1 MTWWSPDSSPPY
13 GRPWSRSK
21 GPWSQLRVRK
31 GTVSTGASSASCEQR
46 LGEEGTTKTQFG
58 AGART
63 GRHVAGATSAA
74 SGITWAIG
82 AAVISGFAIWVN
94 RFGVAAWSSAGGSLP
109 YTTVKNLVAAL
120 VIGVV
125 VWKVAPVEVDRQAL
139 RRHWKGLTAIAIFGG
154 AIPFALFFEGLS
166 RATSTQ
172 AAFIHKSLL
181 LWVAALAIPL
191 LGEKVRTVHIFAI
204 AALFG
209 GQIVLAG
216 GVSELAV
223 GTGEAMILAATLL
236 WSVEVIMAKRVLSV
250 VPAGLVGLARMG
262 GGAVV
267 LVLIG
272 LASGAAIPAGSL
284 GFEQIGWVLITGS
297 VLAGYV
303 YTWMNALSLAPAVDV
318 TAVLVGSVIITALLD
333 AGPAG
338 IVASAPGFALI
349 ATGLVVLVLWRRR
362 EDVRV

>member
-1 MTWWSPDSSPPY
+1 M
-13 GRPWSRSK
+13 
-21 GPWSQLRVRK
+21 
-31 GTVSTGASSASCEQR
+31 
-46 LGEEGTTKTQFG
+46 TKTQFG
-58 AGART
+58 ASTRT
-63 GRHVAGATSAA
+63 GRHARGGSSV

-82 AAVISGFAIWVN
+82 TAVISGVAIWVN
-94 RFGVAAWSSAGGSLP
+94 RFGVAAWSSTGGSLP
-109 YTTVKNLVAAL
+109 YTTVKNMVAAL
-120 VIGVV
+120 VIGFL
-125 VWKVAPVEVDRQAL
+125 VWKVAPVAVDRGAV
-139 RRHWKGLTAIAIFGG
+139 RRHWKGLTSIAIFGG

-191 LGEKVRTVHIFAI
+191 LGEKVRTVHILAI
-204 AALFG
+204 AALFA
-209 GQIVLAG
+209 GQIALAG
-216 GVSELAV
+216 GVSELAM
-223 GTGEAMILAATLL
+223 GAGEAMILSATLL
-236 WSVEVIMAKRVLSV
+236 WSVEVIVAKRVLAE

-272 LASGAAIPAGSL
+272 LIGGAAIPLGAL
-284 GFEQIGWVLITGS
+284 GFEQVGWVLITGA

-303 YTWMNALSLAPAVDV
+303 YTWMNALSLAPAIDV

-338 IVASAPGFALI
+338 LVASAPGFALI
-349 ATGLVVLVLWRRR
+349 AIGLVVLVLGRRR
-362 EDVRV
+362 GDVRV

>member
-1 MTWWSPDSSPPY
+1 M
-13 GRPWSRSK
+13 
-21 GPWSQLRVRK
+21 
-31 GTVSTGASSASCEQR
+31 A
-46 LGEEGTTKTQFG
+46 KTQFG
-58 AGART
+58 ASGPS
-63 GRHVAGATSAA
+63 GRHVKGAPSAA

-82 AAVISGFAIWVN
+82 TAVISGVAIWVN

-109 YTTVKNLVAAL
+109 YTTVKNMVAAL

-125 VWKVAPVEVDRQAL
+125 VWKVAPVAVDRPTL
-139 RRHWKGLTAIAIFGG
+139 RSHWKGLTAIAIFGG

-204 AALFG
+204 AALLG
-209 GQIVLAG
+209 GQVALAG
-216 GVSELAV
+216 GVSELAL

-236 WSVEVIMAKRVLSV
+236 WSVEVIMAKRVLAA
-250 VPAGLVGLARMG
+250 VPAGMVGLARMG

-272 LASGAAIPAGSL
+272 LMSGAAIPVGAL
-284 GFEQIGWVLITGS
+284 GFEQIGWVLITGA

-303 YTWMNALSLAPAVDV
+303 YTWMNALSLAPAIDV

-333 AGPAG
+333 AGPGG

-349 ATGLVVLVLWRRR
+349 AVGVLVLVLWRHR
-362 EDVRV
+362 EDVRA

>member
-1 MTWWSPDSSPPY
+1 M
-13 GRPWSRSK
+13 
-21 GPWSQLRVRK
+21 
-31 GTVSTGASSASCEQR
+31 
-46 LGEEGTTKTQFG
+46 TKTQFG
-58 AGART
+58 ASARL
-63 GRHVAGATSAA
+63 GRRARVETSAA
-74 SGITWAIG
+74 SGIIWAIG
-82 AAVISGFAIWVN
+82 TAVISGVAIWVN

-109 YTTVKNLVAAL
+109 YTTVKNTVAAA
-120 VIGVV
+120 VIGVI
-125 VWKVAPVEVDRQAL
+125 VWKVAPVAVDRREL
-139 RRHWKGLTAIAIFGG
+139 RRHWKGLMSIAIFGG

-191 LGEKVRTVHIFAI
+191 LGERVRTVHILAI

-209 GQIVLAG
+209 GQIALAG
-216 GVSELAV
+216 GVSNLALGV
-223 GTGEAMILAATLL
+223 GEAMIFAATLL
-236 WSVEVIMAKRVLSV
+236 WAVEVIVAKRVLEH

-267 LVLIG
+267 LLLIG
-272 LASGAAIPAGSL
+272 LVGGAAIPAGAL
-284 GFEQIGWVLITGS
+284 GFEQVGWVLLTGS

-303 YTWMNALSLAPAVDV
+303 YTWMKALSLAPAIDV

-338 IVASAPGFALI
+338 LVASAPGFALI
-349 ATGLVVLVLWRRR
+349 AVGVVVLVLGRHRG
-362 EDVRV
+362 DVRV

>member
-1 MTWWSPDSSPPY
+1 MT
-13 GRPWSRSK
+13 K
-21 GPWSQLRVRK
+21 V
-31 GTVSTGASSASCEQR
+31 
-46 LGEEGTTKTQFG
+46 QFG
-58 AGART
+58 ANAHT
-63 GRHVAGATSAA
+63 GRHARSATA

-82 AAVISGFAIWVN
+82 TAVISGVAIWVN

-109 YTTVKNLVAAL
+109 YTTVKNMVAAL
-120 VIGVV
+120 VIGVI
-125 VWKVAPVEVDRQAL
+125 VWKVAPVAVDRQEL
-139 RRHWKGLTAIAIFGG
+139 RRHWKGLTSIAVFGG

-191 LGEKVRTVHIFAI
+191 LGEKVRTVHIVAI

-209 GQIVLAG
+209 GQIALAG
-216 GVSELAV
+216 GVSGLAV

-236 WSVEVIMAKRVLSV
+236 WSVEVILAKRVLAAI
-250 VPAGLVGLARMG
+250 PAGLVGLARMG

-272 LASGAAIPAGSL
+272 LISGVTVPFGAL
-284 GFEQIGWVLITGS
+284 GFEQVGWVLITGA

-303 YTWMNALSLAPAVDV
+303 YTWMNALSLASAIDV

-338 IVASAPGFALI
+338 LVASAPGFGLI
-349 ATGLVVLVLWRRR
+349 AVGLLVLVLERRR
-362 EDVRV
+362 KDVRV

>member
-1 MTWWSPDSSPPY
+1 M
-13 GRPWSRSK
+13 
-21 GPWSQLRVRK
+21 
-31 GTVSTGASSASCEQR
+31 
-46 LGEEGTTKTQFG
+46 TKTQFG
-58 AGART
+58 ASART
-63 GRHVAGATSAA
+63 GRHTRAANPTA

-82 AAVISGFAIWVN
+82 TAIISGVAIWVN
-94 RFGVAAWSSAGGSLP
+94 RFGVAAWSNAGGSLP
-109 YTTVKNLVAAL
+109 YTTVKNMVAAL
-120 VIGVV
+120 VIGVI
-125 VWKVAPVEVDRQAL
+125 VWKVAPVAVDRAVI
-139 RRHWKGLTAIAIFGG
+139 RRHGKGLTAIAVFGG

-191 LGEKVRTVHIFAI
+191 LGEKVRTIHIFAI

-209 GQIVLAG
+209 GQIALAG
-216 GVSELAV
+216 GVSGLAV
-223 GTGEAMILAATLL
+223 GTGELMILGATLL
-236 WSVEVIMAKRVLSV
+236 WSVEVIMAKRVLAE

-272 LASGAAIPAGSL
+272 MASGVTIPAGAL
-284 GFEQIGWVLITGS
+284 GFEQIGWVLLTGA

-303 YTWMNALSLAPAVDV
+303 YTWMNALSLAPAIDV

-333 AGPAG
+333 SGPAG
-338 IVASAPGFALI
+338 LVASAPGFAMI
-349 ATGLVVLVLWRRR
+349 FVGLVVLVLWRRR
-362 EDVRV
+362 EDVRA

>member
-1 MTWWSPDSSPPY
+1 M
-13 GRPWSRSK
+13 
-21 GPWSQLRVRK
+21 
-31 GTVSTGASSASCEQR
+31 
-46 LGEEGTTKTQFG
+46 TKTQFG
-58 AGART
+58 AGRRP
-63 GRHVAGATSAA
+63 GRHSKDASSEV

-82 AAVISGFAIWVN
+82 TAVISGIAIWVN
-94 RFGVAAWSSAGGSLP
+94 RFGVSAWADAGGSLP

-120 VIGVV
+120 VIGVI
-125 VWKVAPVEVDRQAL
+125 VWKVAPVRFDRDVV
-139 RRHWKGLTAIAIFGG
+139 RRRWKALTAIAVFGG

-204 AALFG
+204 AALFV
-209 GQIVLAG
+209 GQIALAG

-223 GTGEAMILAATLL
+223 GTGEAMILGATLL
-236 WSVEVIMAKRVLSV
+236 WSVEVIVAKRVLAE

-262 GGAVV
+262 GGAIV
-267 LVLIG
+267 LVAIG
-272 LASGAAIPAGSL
+272 FLSGAAIPLSAL
-284 GFEQIGWVLITGS
+284 GLEQIGWVLVTGA

-303 YTWMNALSLAPAVDV
+303 YTWMNALSLAPAIDV
-318 TAVLVGSVIITALLD
+318 TAVLVGSVIITSLLD
-333 AGPAG
+333 SGPAVL
-338 IVASAPGFALI
+338 VASAPGFALI
-349 ATGLVVLVLWRRR
+349 AVGIGALVLWRRR

>member
-1 MTWWSPDSSPPY
+1 M
-13 GRPWSRSK
+13 
-21 GPWSQLRVRK
+21 
-31 GTVSTGASSASCEQR
+31 
-46 LGEEGTTKTQFG
+46 TKTQFG
-58 AGART
+58 AGTRP
-63 GRHVAGATSAA
+63 GRHSKDAGPAV

-82 AAVISGFAIWVN
+82 TAVISGIAIWVN
-94 RFGVAAWSSAGGSLP
+94 RFGVAAWSDAGGSLP
-109 YTTVKNLVAAL
+109 YTTAKNMVAAL
-120 VIGVV
+120 VIGIV
-125 VWKVAPVEVDRQAL
+125 VWRVAPVAIDRDVV
-139 RRHWKGLTAIAIFGG
+139 RRRWKGLTAIAIFGG

-204 AALFG
+204 AALFV
-209 GQIVLAG
+209 GQIALAG

-236 WSVEVIMAKRVLSV
+236 WSVEVIVAKRVLAE

-262 GGAVV
+262 GGAIV
-267 LVLIG
+267 LVVIG
-272 LASGAAIPAGSL
+272 LLSGAAIPL
-284 GFEQIGWVLITGS
+284 GALGLEQIGWVVITGA

-303 YTWMNALSLAPAVDV
+303 YTWMNALSLAPAIDV
-318 TAVLVGSVIITALLD
+318 TAVLVGSVIITSLLD
-333 AGPAG
+333 SGPAVL
-338 IVASAPGFALI
+338 VASAPGFALI
-349 ATGLVVLVLWRRR
+349 TFGVVALVIWRRR

>member
-1 MTWWSPDSSPPY
+1 M
-13 GRPWSRSK
+13 
-21 GPWSQLRVRK
+21 
-31 GTVSTGASSASCEQR
+31 
-46 LGEEGTTKTQFG
+46 
-58 AGART
+58 
-63 GRHVAGATSAA
+63 
-74 SGITWAIG
+74 
-82 AAVISGFAIWVN
+82 
-94 RFGVAAWSSAGGSLP
+94 VAAI
-109 YTTVKNLVAAL
+109 
-120 VIGVV
+120 VIGVI
-125 VWKVAPVEVDRQAL
+125 VWKVAPVAVDRQDL

-191 LGEKVRTVHIFAI
+191 LGEKVRTVHILAI

-209 GQIVLAG
+209 GQVAVAG
-216 GVSELAV
+216 GVSGLAV

-236 WSVEVIMAKRVLSV
+236 WSVEVILAKRVLAE
-250 VPAGLVGLARMG
+250 VPAGLVGFARMG
-262 GGAVV
+262 GGAAV

-272 LASGAAIPAGSL
+272 LISGASIPFGAL
-284 GFEQIGWVLITGS
+284 GFEQIGWVLVTGG

-303 YTWMNALSLAPAVDV
+303 YTWMHALSLAPAIDV

-338 IVASAPGFALI
+338 LVASAPGFALI
-349 ATGLVVLVLWRRR
+349 AIGLVVLVLGRRR

>member
-1 MTWWSPDSSPPY
+1 M
-13 GRPWSRSK
+13 
-21 GPWSQLRVRK
+21 
-31 GTVSTGASSASCEQR
+31 
-46 LGEEGTTKTQFG
+46 TKTQFG
-58 AGART
+58 ASARN
-63 GRHVAGATSAA
+63 GRHTRAASPAT

-82 AAVISGFAIWVN
+82 TAIISGVAIWVN
-94 RFGVAAWSSAGGSLP
+94 RFGVAAWKTAGGSLP
-109 YTTVKNLVAAL
+109 YTTVKNLVAAI
-120 VIGVV
+120 VIGVI
-125 VWKVAPVEVDRQAL
+125 VWRVAPVAVDRAVV

-154 AIPFALFFEGLS
+154 AIPFALFFEGLA

-172 AAFIHKSLL
+172 AAFLHKSLL

-209 GQIVLAG
+209 GQVALAG
-216 GVSELAV
+216 GVSGLVV
-223 GTGEAMILAATLL
+223 GTGEAMILGATLL
-236 WSVEVIMAKRVLSV
+236 WSVEVIMAKRVLAD
-250 VPAGLVGLARMG
+250 VPAGVVGLARMG

-272 LASGAAIPAGSL
+272 LISGAAIPAGAL
-284 GFEQIGWVLITGS
+284 GFEQIGWVLITGA

-303 YTWMNALSLAPAVDV
+303 YTWMNALALAPAIDV

-338 IVASAPGFALI
+338 LVASGPGLAMIFVGVA
-349 ATGLVVLVLWRRR
+349 ALVLWRRR
-362 EDVRV
+362 EDVRA

>member
-1 MTWWSPDSSPPY
+1 M
-13 GRPWSRSK
+13 
-21 GPWSQLRVRK
+21 
-31 GTVSTGASSASCEQR
+31 
-46 LGEEGTTKTQFG
+46 TKTQFG
-58 AGART
+58 GSART
-63 GRHVAGATSAA
+63 GRHTRVTSPAG
-74 SGITWAIG
+74 SGLTWAI
-82 AAVISGFAIWVN
+82 ATAVISGVAIWVN
-94 RFGVAAWSSAGGSLP
+94 RFGVAAWSNAGGSLP

-125 VWKVAPVEVDRQAL
+125 VWKVAPVAIDRSVL

-191 LGEKVRTVHIFAI
+191 LGERVRTIHIFAI

-209 GQIVLAG
+209 GQVALAG
-216 GVSELAV
+216 GVSGLVVGSGEL
-223 GTGEAMILAATLL
+223 MILAATLL
-236 WSVEVIMAKRVLSV
+236 WSVEVVMAKRVLAE

-267 LVLIG
+267 LVSIG
-272 LASGAAIPAGSL
+272 LISGAAIPAGAL
-284 GFEQIGWVLITGS
+284 GLEQIGWVLITGT

-303 YTWMNALSLAPAVDV
+303 YTWMNALSLAPAIDV

-333 AGPAG
+333 SGPAG
-338 IVASAPGFALI
+338 LVASAPGFALI
-349 ATGLVVLVLWRRR
+349 FVGLAAVVLWRRR
-362 EDVRV
+362 EDVRA